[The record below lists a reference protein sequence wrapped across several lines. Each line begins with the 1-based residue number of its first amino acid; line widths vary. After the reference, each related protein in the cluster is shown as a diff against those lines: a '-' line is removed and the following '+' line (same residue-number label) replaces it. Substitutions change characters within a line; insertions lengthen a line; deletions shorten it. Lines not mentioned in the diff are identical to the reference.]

1 MPNSGSLIA
10 YPDVKEVLDRALTS
24 VRGVRVSFNEYGAAR
39 RFQGRCNSFRK
50 LDRKNNAKIYP
61 DPTHMLHDRSPYD
74 SLVITMKGN
83 AVEIVVRQVSL
94 TVEELT

>member
-1 MPNSGSLIA
+1 
-10 YPDVKEVLDRALTS
+10 
-24 VRGVRVSFNEYGAAR
+24 
-39 RFQGRCNSFRK
+39 
-50 LDRKNNAKIYP
+50 
-61 DPTHMLHDRSPYD
+61 MLHDRSPYD